1 MYTENVE
8 NLELKLIDLP
18 GLNDQ
23 AKAIYINTFIDKKKE
38 VLNPIFVINL
48 PSGGTSDASSS
59 LDNILK

>member
-1 MYTENVE
+1 MYTEKVE

-48 PSGGTSDASSS
+48 PSGGASDASSS